1 LPPDSSENKIDN
13 SSPSKA
19 GFAKLKADRNSL
31 FWGFGLFAAITV
43 ILTAVIIFLL
53 ADRELYY
60 PYRLS
65 ATLSLVKQFYPE
77 ASDDRKMLGLARDAV
92 ISQLDRF
99 SGYLDRGELDR
110 AMEEFSGS
118 YGGIG
123 ITVVGHKLGLQ
134 VMSVREDGPA
144 AKAGIKTGDIIIKA
158 GGVNMEGMNPYRATN
173 YLRGL
178 EASIVEVVVL
188 RNDLG
193 DMLTFKLTRE
203 KLKLIHVS
211 YAGITVKKSLYI
223 RLLDFEAGAA
233 DEVSAALDS
242 LYFNR
247 KDSLRGIILDLR
259 GNPGGLL
266 YEAISLSDLFIG
278 KGHLIVGIKGHS
290 CWSQSEFYSSPSKAG
305 FTNNEDITH
314 GLPLAIIVDRGSA
327 SASEIFAG
335 AMKYAGR
342 GILIGDTTFG
352 KGLVQELDRLYD
364 GSGLR
369 ITTARYYF
377 EGNRFL
383 NDPNSP
389 ILDSAAGIA
398 PDYFIEFPENE
409 PFPLSLEN
417 SLLLRDF
424 ALSRKDDASLDSEA
438 SAIPSKWFGDF
449 EFFARQKGYKYK
461 SSLTEEIIYTMDESV
476 FEKDSESILE
486 AIKHLYH
493 LSLSEDSAQFVEYR
507 DYILRRLFQYALE
520 AKFGTGLSYRQAIL
534 PYRQDIAL
542 AEKIFQ
548 DRIENK

>member
-1 LPPDSSENKIDN
+1 MPADSSENQIGGI
-13 SSPSKA
+13 SP
-19 GFAKLKADRNSL
+19 KADRNSL
-31 FWGFGLFAAITV
+31 LWGLGLFAAITV
-43 ILTAVIIFLL
+43 FLTASIIFLL
-53 ADRELYY
+53 SDRELYY

-65 ATLSLVKQFYPE
+65 ATLSLVKQLYPE
-77 ASDDRKMLGLARDAV
+77 ASNDRKMLSLARDAV

-118 YGGIG
+118 YGGVG

-158 GGVNMEGMNPYRATN
+158 GGVSMEGMNPYRATR
-173 YLRGL
+173 YLRGP
-178 EASIVEVVVL
+178 EASIVEVAIV
-188 RNDLG
+188 RNDLS
-193 DMLTFKLTRE
+193 DTLTFKLTRE

-211 YAGITVKKSLYI
+211 YAGITDRKSLYI
-223 RLLDFEAGAA
+223 RILDFEAGVA
-233 DEVSAALDS
+233 DEVSAVLDS

-247 KDSLRGIILDLR
+247 KDSLHGIILDLR

-266 YEAISLSDLFIG
+266 SEAISLSDLFID
-278 KGHLIVGIKGHS
+278 KGYLIVGIKGRS
-290 CWSQSEFYSSPSKAG
+290 RWSQSEFYSS
-305 FTNNEDITH
+305 NEDITH
-314 GLPLAIIVDRGSA
+314 GLPMAIIVDRGSA

-352 KGLVQELDRLYD
+352 KGLVQELDKLYD

-389 ILDSAAGIA
+389 ILDSAAGIT
-398 PDYFIEFPENE
+398 PDYFIEFPEYE

-424 ALSRKDDASLDSEA
+424 ALSRKNDAILDSGITV
-438 SAIPSKWFGDF
+438 IPSEWYSAF
-449 EFFARQKGYKYK
+449 ESFARQKRFIYK
-461 SSLTEEIIYTMDESV
+461 SELTNEIKIALDEALFGNSSAETI
-476 FEKDSESILE
+476 EKIND
-486 AIKHLYH
+486 LYS
-493 LSLSEDSAQFVEYR
+493 LSLKADSCQFAEYH
-507 DYILRRLFQYALE
+507 DYILRRLFQLALE
-520 AKFGTGLSYRQAIL
+520 AKFGTGLSYRKGIL